1 MNFSN
6 FSATIQEPVIPSAV
20 GPVTPSAVGP
30 VTPSAV
36 GPVTGTVVPP
46 VTAAVGPDVP
56 LTPSVPPVPQGTQ
69 GTGEPVVSSPTVE
82 NKPPTTLGNTVS
94 SVGKKSD
101 FGLNFESLFKKYKWV
116 IAIVILLAV
125 LWILKIKKVM

>member
-6 FSATIQEPVIPSAV
+6 FSATIQEPVTPSAV

-36 GPVTGTVVPP
+36 GPTVTVV
-46 VTAAVGPDVP
+46 PDVP
-56 LTPSVPPVPQGTQ
+56 LTPSVPPDPQGTQ
-69 GTGEPVVSSPTVE
+69 SSPGTGEPVVSSPTVE

-116 IAIVILLAV
+116 IAIVILLAI